1 MLSFAGVVVAS
12 LLSFAIGRVA
22 ERRRPLCDWR
32 IWNFTGHKANASF
45 PSNHTMNGAIVVM
58 ELLRMHMPRARLM
71 AAFAGLLAFSRIFA
85 GVHYPTDLLG
95 GVAIARARASA
106 IHAAP
111 FAAAL
116 AMLANFSSAVSD
128 WVFSRK

>member
-1 MLSFAGVVVAS
+1 
-12 LLSFAIGRVA
+12 
-22 ERRRPLCDWR
+22 
-32 IWNFTGHKANASF
+32 
-45 PSNHTMNGAIVVM
+45 MNGAIVVM
-58 ELLRMHMPRARLM
+58 ELLRMHMPGAQLL

-95 GVAIARARASA
+95 GVAIAGLVHRL

-111 FAAAL
+111 FAPALAAL
-116 AMLANFSSAVSD
+116 ADFGSAVSD

>member
-1 MLSFAGVVVAS
+1 
-12 LLSFAIGRVA
+12 
-22 ERRRPLCDWR
+22 
-32 IWNFTGHKANASF
+32 
-45 PSNHTMNGAIVVM
+45 MNGAIVVM
-58 ELLRMHMPRARLM
+58 ELLRMHMPGARLL

-95 GVAIARARASA
+95 GVAIAGLVHRL

-116 AMLANFSSAVSD
+116 AQLANFGSAVSD

>member
-1 MLSFAGVVVAS
+1 
-12 LLSFAIGRVA
+12 
-22 ERRRPLCDWR
+22 
-32 IWNFTGHKANASF
+32 
-45 PSNHTMNGAIVVM
+45 MNGAIVVM
-58 ELLRMHMPRARLM
+58 ELLRMHMPGARLM

-95 GVAIARARASA
+95 GVAIAGLVHRL